1 VPFNSIEEVAK
12 LIDHTNLK
20 PIATQKQ
27 IKTLCQEAIKYS
39 FKTVCIHPYWI
50 PFANKVL
57 DKSEVKICTV
67 VGFPLG
73 ANATSTKVHEASNA
87 VQQGAHEIDMV
98 VNLSAFKSH
107 KLKYV
112 QRDIKAVVDS
122 VKPNPIKTII
132 EVCYLTKEEI
142 RKLCNI
148 AKQARAAYV
157 KSSTGFGSAGATV
170 EAVKIMRET
179 VGPNMGV
186 KAAGGIR
193 TFSTLNQM
201 VNAGATRIGASSG
214 VQIINQAKEE
224 LLDPKKI

>member
-1 VPFNSIEEVAK
+1 VSFNSIEEVAK

-39 FKTVCIHPYWI
+39 FKTVCVHPYWI

-57 DKSEVKICTV
+57 DKSGVKICTV

-73 ANATSTKVHEASNA
+73 ANATSTKVHEASIA

-107 KLKYV
+107 NLKYV

-122 VKPNPIKTII
+122 VKPNPVKTII

-142 RKLCNI
+142 KKLCI
-148 AKQARAAYV
+148 VAKQARAAYV
-157 KSSTGFGSAGATV
+157 KTSTGFGFAGATV
-170 EAVKIMRET
+170 EAVKLMRET

-193 TFSTLNQM
+193 TFSTLYQM
-201 VNAGATRIGASSG
+201 VNAGATRIGASAG

-224 LLDPKKI
+224 LLDPKRM